1 MASVLAHLVVGY
13 IVLVAP
19 WLSRYKYRQLQ
30 GKIAAGDANARIR
43 FYRIAVVQQVA
54 RILVVLTI
62 CALGSIPRHAMGLAM
77 PSSWQ
82 DSGRV
87 MTTLLVALA
96 LSTILFRYRGD
107 WQLRRLVKMVG
118 ALIPI
123 SMVERYWFALVALGA
138 GISEEVL
145 FRGFLMFYLDS
156 FLNLGG
162 MELIVVSSLLFGL
175 CHIYQGWFG
184 VLGTM
189 LAGFCLAFLYV
200 GTGSLFAPIAV
211 HAALDLR
218 LLLVLT
224 PKRLQSLQPAPE
236 VRPAEA
242 RAH

>member
-1 MASVLAHLVVGY
+1 VLAHLVVGY

-30 GKIAAGDANARIR
+30 GKIAAGDAHARLR

-62 CALGSIPRHAMGLAM
+62 CALGSIPRAAMGLTL

-87 MTTLLVALA
+87 ITIFLVALA
-96 LSTILFRYRGD
+96 LATIFFRYRGD

-123 SMVERYWFALVALGA
+123 SAIERYWFALVALGA
-138 GISEEVL
+138 GVSEEVL

-156 FLNLGG
+156 FLKLGA
-162 MELIVVSSLLFGL
+162 MELIVVSSLLFGF

-184 VLGTM
+184 VLGTT

-200 GTGSLFAPIAV
+200 GTASLVVPIAV
-211 HAALDLR
+211 HAVLDLR

-224 PKRLQSLQPAPE
+224 PKRLQSLQLIAE